1 MLPCYSGRQ
10 IDQLSNDKEFYENV
24 NVLIQLHEMRLCT
37 LLRRLFSLLE
47 TISRASQAADTRN
60 SSVYQQSQLLV
71 LRVIA
76 MGMFY
81 HWHQIYASHGINSD
95 KPLINFASR
104 NPASGAA
111 STNGDGA
118 DDENA
123 DDESAAA
130 AAAAVAAASAYQP
143 VGAGFNKA
151 DFHLFYPSP
160 LEEPVAK
167 RAFSIAS
174 EYFRSWTS
182 PHSVRLFADTVG
194 NQSKFMFYLRS
205 THTSQ
210 SQPLSS
216 SMMDIAVGTNMLQKF
231 VRACISEP
239 TADMGLEINEAAG
252 AIFMFVSATNWNVA
266 MQRAKSCLYLVLSRG
281 DEVADLTD
289 IRFLE
294 FASMDI
300 SRLAQVIDAFSDV
313 FARVKPAEQ
322 LKLAIVLRRAI
333 WGFIM
338 RCGGTFVD
346 MHRKSYR
353 PSTNRIEQLM
363 DCLRTIIDAHARS
376 SAHPAYYQ
384 LM

>member
-10 IDQLSNDKEFYENV
+10 IDQLSGDKEFYENV
-24 NVLIQLHEMRLCT
+24 NVLLQLHEMRLCT

-47 TISRASQAADTRN
+47 AISRASQTADPR
-60 SSVYQQSQLLV
+60 SSSAYQQSQLLV

-95 KPLINFASR
+95 KALINFACGS
-104 NPASGAA
+104 A
-111 STNGDGA
+111 STTGDDA
-118 DDENA
+118 EDENA
-123 DDESAAA
+123 DCDGATAAA
-130 AAAAVAAASAYQP
+130 AATAASTYQP
-143 VGAGFNKA
+143 VCAGFNKG
-151 DFHLFYPSP
+151 DFDLFYPSP

-182 PHSVRLFADTVG
+182 PHSVRLLADTVG
-194 NQSKFMFYLRS
+194 NQSRFMFYLRS

-231 VRACISEP
+231 VRACTSEP

-266 MQRAKSCLYLVLSRG
+266 MQRAKSCLYL
-281 DEVADLTD
+281 
-289 IRFLE
+289 
-294 FASMDI
+294 
-300 SRLAQVIDAFSDV
+300 
-313 FARVKPAEQ
+313 
-322 LKLAIVLRRAI
+322 
-333 WGFIM
+333 
-338 RCGGTFVD
+338 
-346 MHRKSYR
+346 
-353 PSTNRIEQLM
+353 
-363 DCLRTIIDAHARS
+363 
-376 SAHPAYYQ
+376 
-384 LM
+384 

>member
-1 MLPCYSGRQ
+1 MPGRQ
-10 IDQLSNDKEFYENV
+10 IDQLSTDKEFYENV

-47 TISRASQAADTRN
+47 SIARASQSADTR
-60 SSVYQQSQLLV
+60 SSTVYQQSQLLV

-95 KPLINFASR
+95 KPLINLALNS
-104 NPASGAA
+104 PASGSADAA
-111 STNGDGA
+111 DGDVDDEGA
-118 DDENA
+118 DDNG
-123 DDESAAA
+123 AAA
-130 AAAAVAAASAYQP
+130 AAAAAASAYQP
-143 VGAGFNKA
+143 VGAGFNKG
-151 DFHLFYPSP
+151 DFNLFYPGP

-167 RAFSIAS
+167 RAFGIAF
-174 EYFRSWTS
+174 EYFRSWIS
-182 PHSVRLFADTVG
+182 PHSVRLLADTVG
-194 NQSKFMFYLRS
+194 NQSRFMFHLRS

-210 SQPLSS
+210 SHPLSS

-231 VRACISEP
+231 VRACINEP
-239 TADMGLEINEAAG
+239 TADMGLEIQEAAG
-252 AIFMFVSATNWNVA
+252 AIFMFVSATNWNIA

-294 FASMDI
+294 FATMDI
-300 SRLAQVIDAFSDV
+300 SRLAQIIDAFSDV

-322 LKLAIVLRRAI
+322 LKMAIVLRRTI
-333 WGFIM
+333 WGFIA
-338 RCGGTFVD
+338 RCGGTFID

-353 PSTNRIEQLM
+353 PPTNRIEQLM
-363 DCLRTIIDAHARS
+363 DGLRAIIDSHARS